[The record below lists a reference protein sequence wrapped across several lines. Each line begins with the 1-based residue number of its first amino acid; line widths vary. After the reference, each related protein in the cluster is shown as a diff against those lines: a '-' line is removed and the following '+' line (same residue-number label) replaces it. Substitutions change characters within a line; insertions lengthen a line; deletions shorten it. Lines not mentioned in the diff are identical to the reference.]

1 MAKQR
6 KQKKSRWWKTF
17 LKWLIFVIF
26 SLILFVFAW
35 AIGNWE
41 RIYAEAPGADT
52 LLAYK
57 PAQTSVIYD
66 RTGKHKLYE
75 LHGQENRKTLL
86 HEEIPDV
93 IRKATLAA
101 EDNNFYQHRGFDLKA
116 IGRAAWR
123 NFRSNEYEQGGS
135 TITQQLARNI
145 FLTQEQ
151 TVLRKLKELAIS
163 IKIEKELSKDEIL
176 DLYLNQIPYGADIY
190 GIEAATQN
198 YFHKSA
204 QELTLSEAAML
215 AALPKATTYY
225 SPYGSNKAK
234 LVERRNYIL
243 ERMLFL
249 GLINKKETEAAQAN
263 PVEVFALQAPIQAPH
278 FVFYVFDQLKEIYG
292 EDFVRQ
298 GGLKVYT
305 SLDYDLQRR
314 AEAIVA
320 EGAKKNKNQY
330 GAENASMVVLNPK
343 NGQILAMVGSRD
355 YFSQEIEGEV
365 NVALSLR
372 QPGSA
377 FKPIIYAKAF
387 EKGFQPETLLYDRP
401 TNFGSDGSGRDYKPK
416 NYDGK
421 SHGLVSM
428 RQALAM
434 SLNIPAVKTLYFAGI
449 KDSIELA
456 EKMGISTLTRKNIYG
471 LSLALGGGEVNLLEL
486 TGAFSIFA
494 NDGNKAPL
502 KSILSITNQN
512 DREVYTPETLIS
524 PVLDSEVARK
534 INSILS
540 DNKARAP
547 VFGPRSNIYIENYQV
562 AAKTGTNQDF
572 RDAWTIGYTPEV
584 VVGVWVGN
592 NDNRSM
598 RFGADGVFAA
608 APIWRQMILEI
619 LNKNGQK
626 EHFIDYQRA
635 STEENKIE
643 NNTVQEKNKQ
653 DDFDWRQNLSAEE
666 IKLMSAIKNN
676 GGKQEI
682 KQKKRLNIPVE
693 FSEEYRNEPMI
704 KRWRQ
709 GIKQKTP

>member
-1 MAKQR
+1 
-6 KQKKSRWWKTF
+6 
-17 LKWLIFVIF
+17 
-26 SLILFVFAW
+26 
-35 AIGNWE
+35 
-41 RIYAEAPGADT
+41 
-52 LLAYK
+52 
-57 PAQTSVIYD
+57 
-66 RTGKHKLYE
+66 
-75 LHGQENRKTLL
+75 
-86 HEEIPDV
+86 
-93 IRKATLAA
+93 
-101 EDNNFYQHRGFDLKA
+101 
-116 IGRAAWR
+116 
-123 NFRSNEYEQGGS
+123 
-135 TITQQLARNI
+135 
-145 FLTQEQ
+145 
-151 TVLRKLKELAIS
+151 
-163 IKIEKELSKDEIL
+163 
-176 DLYLNQIPYGADIY
+176 
-190 GIEAATQN
+190 
-198 YFHKSA
+198 
-204 QELTLSEAAML
+204 
-215 AALPKATTYY
+215 
-225 SPYGSNKAK
+225 
-234 LVERRNYIL
+234 
-243 ERMLFL
+243 
-249 GLINKKETEAAQAN
+249 
-263 PVEVFALQAPIQAPH
+263 
-278 FVFYVFDQLKEIYG
+278 
-292 EDFVRQ
+292 
-298 GGLKVYT
+298 
-305 SLDYDLQRR
+305 
-314 AEAIVA
+314 
-320 EGAKKNKNQY
+320 
-330 GAENASMVVLNPK
+330 
-343 NGQILAMVGSRD
+343 
-355 YFSQEIEGEV
+355 
-365 NVALSLR
+365 
-372 QPGSA
+372 
-377 FKPIIYAKAF
+377 
-387 EKGFQPETLLYDRP
+387 
-401 TNFGSDGSGRDYKPK
+401 
-416 NYDGK
+416 
-421 SHGLVSM
+421 
-428 RQALAM
+428 M
-434 SLNIPAVKTLYFAGI
+434 S
-449 KDSIELA
+449 
-456 EKMGISTLTRKNIYG
+456 
-471 LSLALGGGEVNLLEL
+471 LGGGEVNLLEL

-635 STEENKIE
+635 STEEDKIE

-693 FSEEYRNEPMI
+693 FSEEYRNDPMI